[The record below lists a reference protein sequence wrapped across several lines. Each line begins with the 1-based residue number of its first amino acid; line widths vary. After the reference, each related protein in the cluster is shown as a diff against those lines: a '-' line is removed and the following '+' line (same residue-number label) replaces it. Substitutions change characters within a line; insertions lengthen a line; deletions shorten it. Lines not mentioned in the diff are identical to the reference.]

1 MSRLQLYQ
9 QKTLQLKKI
18 LGKISPEKIIL
29 FGSTVAGKIK
39 SDSDLDLCVIKQGNP
54 LEIKKNIW
62 DILTDEGYNWE
73 IEPDVHIY
81 SPTLFSDYLK
91 RNDPFVAEIVKGE
104 ILYERPV
111 YRTS

>member
-1 MSRLQLYQ
+1 MSRVDYHNKAQWIVNI
-9 QKTLQLKKI
+9 LKKS
-18 LGKISPEKIIL
+18 LPEKIIL
-29 FGSTVAGKIK
+29 FGSTTTGKVK

-62 DILTDEGYNWE
+62 DILTNEGYNWE

-91 RNDPFVAEIVKGE
+91 RNDPFVTEIAKGE